1 VTLYF
6 ALSEA
11 SAREATLGKRR
22 LGLRVVTVEGQRL
35 SLGRSV
41 LRSAVKFLPWELAH
55 AAIWQ
60 YTAAGSDELIL
71 PDVLLVASWTIVA
84 VNVAMA
90 VLDRRH
96 RALHDRLAASLVVR
110 GQ

>member
-1 VTLYF
+1 MTLYF

-22 LGLRVVTVEGQRL
+22 LGLRVVTVDGERL
-35 SLGRSV
+35 SLGRSL

-60 YTAAGSDELIL
+60 YTAGSPDELML
-71 PDVLLVASWTIVA
+71 PDVLLVASWTLVA

-90 VLDRRH
+90 VVDSRH
-96 RALHDRLAASLVVR
+96 RALHDRAAASLVVR
-110 GQ
+110 GG